1 MAIDCD
7 AALER
12 LLEANPAEL
21 AGRDDSELAVHVR
34 GCGRCQAVAA
44 RLLAGQEQLAGA
56 LGELRPRTDVGEALS
71 TARAR
76 RSKAL
81 KWQRVSRWGP
91 VAAAAVVAAVMV
103 LQSLPAARMIEGEN
117 VRAPAQMEPLVE
129 AAAGQNVLV
138 FETGD
143 QSAKVIWFY

>member
-1 MAIDCD
+1 MAIDC
-7 AALER
+7 AAAYER

-34 GCGRCQAVAA
+34 ECGRCQAVAA

-56 LGELRPRTDVGEALS
+56 LGALRPRTDVGEALNA
-71 TARAR
+71 ARAR
-76 RSKAL
+76 RSKVL
-81 KWQRVSRWGP
+81 RWQKASRWGP

-103 LQSLPAARMIEGEN
+103 LQSLPAARMMEGEN
-117 VRAPAQMEPLVE
+117 IPAPAQMEPLVE

-138 FETGD
+138 FETSD